1 MLFDLGVI
9 PWYYTDLWYGYSVFT
24 DSHGN
29 ITGKSDSIEAPG
41 VKIPISEL
49 GTPKV
54 NEYVQKIILEASR

>member
-1 MLFDLGVI
+1 MSQVSFHGII
-9 PWYYTDLWYGYSVFT
+9 PIYGMGIT

-29 ITGKSDSIEAPG
+29 ITGKSDSIEALG